1 MRKEE
6 EDNRKKELEV
16 LAVSFLDSRL
26 KSVSIT
32 VDTTN
37 SVERKRSKLSSAA
50 EKSVKRRNAVVS
62 KKPKLRKK
70 SGRIAPH
77 VRSSSDLSV

>member
-62 KKPKLRKK
+62 KKPKLQKK
-70 SGRIAPH
+70 S
-77 VRSSSDLSV
+77 